1 MRKYPSQAIREVP
14 LFFIWVSPPL
24 SLLQLI
30 GKRSICLSILVY
42 KVQCHQLQVLAL
54 EEVWVRR
61 VDLQHQTE
69 EEWQLA
75 WDSFEALRQLQAS
88 TDMAIK
94 PPAPSLQLPPA

>member
-1 MRKYPSQAIREVP
+1 MEQAHHWEAHA
-14 LFFIWVSPPL
+14 FHL
-24 SLLQLI
+24 S
-30 GKRSICLSILVY
+30 Y
-42 KVQCHQLQVLAL
+42 HDQVLAL